1 MSDQRVSIG
10 IGAFAGLGNIALN
23 AGVPTAQGVGLH
35 TIDYAFMIAA
45 LVIITLLPLHPRWG
59 ALAYFFCWLLVLLL
73 PGVYGS
79 DVLLTNFAFFF
90 FVGRF
95 ISVGYAVAILA
106 TTFAAHSAL
115 YLYVTDDASYEDFIG
130 LVIYNLIALIFIPL
144 GATVR
149 ASEQSRLD
157 EARRAE
163 ERLEELRLEISRE
176 MHDLIAYSMSQ
187 TALRP

>member
-10 IGAFAGLGNIALN
+10 IGAVAGLGNIALN
-23 AGVPTAQGVGLH
+23 AAVPKIQDVGLQ
-35 TIDYAFMIAA
+35 TIDYAFMVAA

-79 DVLLTNFAFFF
+79 DTFLTNFAFFF

-95 ISVGYAVAILA
+95 ISVGYAGTILV
-106 TTFAAHSAL
+106 TMLAAHSAL
-115 YLYVTDDASYEDFIG
+115 YLHVADETSQEDFIG
-130 LVIYNLIALIFIPL
+130 LALYSLIALIFIPL

-149 ASEQSRLD
+149 
-157 EARRAE
+157 
-163 ERLEELRLEISRE
+163 
-176 MHDLIAYSMSQ
+176 Q
-187 TALRP
+187 TE